1 MTGQLDAI
9 RRVGDTISRIF
20 NEEARFRRCRE
31 YAPWEIR
38 AFQAEIA
45 ATGADLGGGRYPV
58 RRSVAFQGPKAA
70 LDKPWRNGMFIDE
83 SEPRR
88 EQVPY
93 MECNNYYWGYYY
105 RNRNNRHRQAAQGSN
120 RQAAQSS
127 NRQAAQSN
135 QQRRP
140 AHYNQHQQQ
149 HYYPNRHRQSVYNR
163 QNRQQMLNH
172 EERAHQEEQQEQK
185 QTGQQEQQEQ
195 SLVPTPQPRLTA
207 IQLQELQTREE
218 ARRTALAIIN
228 WDNDLLEESA
238 LAIPGAAVERVPTAS
253 ANSSQE
259 QEQPRGLV
267 PDELTPQW
275 NYVPSEEGGA
285 VEDASLD
292 EDQDYVNSEGHPIR
306 KRTKEQREAGR
317 AARLERRACLA
328 RMYRQQQR
336 NNGSTLV
343 CTEP

>member
-45 ATGADLGGGRYPV
+45 ATGADIGGGPYPV

-238 LAIPGAAVERVPTAS
+238 LAIPGTAVERVPTAS

-267 PDELTPQW
+267 P
-275 NYVPSEEGGA
+275 SEEGGA
-285 VEDASLD
+285 VEEASLD

-306 KRTKEQREAGR
+306 KRSKEQREAGR
-317 AARLERRACLA
+317 AARLEKRACLA

>member
-20 NEEARFRRCRE
+20 NEEARFRRYRD

-45 ATGADLGGGRYPV
+45 ATGADIGGGPYPV
-58 RRSVAFQGPKAA
+58 RRSVAFRGPQAP
-70 LDKPWRNGMFIDE
+70 LDRPWHNGMFIDE
-83 SEPRR
+83 SEPPR

-93 MECNNYYWGYYY
+93 MERNNYYWGYYY
-105 RNRNNRHRQAAQGSN
+105 RNRNDRHRQAAQSY
-120 RQAAQSS
+120 
-127 NRQAAQSN
+127 

-140 AHYNQHQQQ
+140 AHHGQHQQQ
-149 HYYPNRHRQSVYNR
+149 RYYPNYHRQCVYNH
-163 QNRQQMLNH
+163 QNRQQMLYH
-172 EERAHQEEQQEQK
+172 EERAHQEEEEEQQK
-185 QTGQQEQQEQ
+185 QAEQQEQQEQ
-195 SLVPTPQPRLTA
+195 RRVPTPPPRLTA
-207 IQLQELQTREE
+207 IQLQEQQTREE

-228 WDNDLLEESA
+228 WDKDLTEESV
-238 LAIPGAAVERVPTAS
+238 LAIPGAAIERVPTAS
-253 ANSSQE
+253 AESSEE

-285 VEDASLD
+285 VEEASLD
-292 EDQDYVNSEGHPIR
+292 EDQDYVNSEGYPIR
-306 KRTKEQREAGR
+306 KRTKEQREAYR
-317 AARLERRACLA
+317 VAHLERRACLA

-343 CTEP
+343 CTRP